1 MGFRHM
7 FSSAASTAE
16 SSRKKGQLMAVTWNH
31 PTGDTDWFYFLCIQG
46 LEIWVPVF
54 YTPTDKMVCITRCP
68 FPLSVDS
75 CPLTSVFAV
84 SLGLLF
90 LLSV

>member
-31 PTGDTDWFYFLCIQG
+31 PTGDTDWFYFF
-46 LEIWVPVF
+46 V
-54 YTPTDKMVCITRCP
+54 YTGTR
-68 FPLSVDS
+68 D
-75 CPLTSVFAV
+75 
-84 SLGLLF
+84 LGTCVLH
-90 LLSV
+90 SNR